1 MEHLAWLRIL
11 CLTLTCLSVL
21 FFSYQVFYLFF
32 PFFKKI
38 KRLPEAAPRRYGI
51 LIAARNEQ
59 AVLPLLLDSI
69 AKQDYPQDMLQV
81 FVIADNCT
89 DNTAQIA
96 REHGATVYLRNSTKK
111 IGKGY
116 ALDYLLTKIKSD
128 FGYEKFDAFM
138 VFDADNLLEPDYFK
152 EINRVCG
159 AGYEAFCGYRNT
171 KNFGTNWLTSG
182 YGLWYIHESTH
193 MNRSRMMMGTGCCV
207 SGTGF
212 GFTTQLLERL
222 GGWKFFTLT
231 EDLEFGAWCA
241 SHGVKIGYCNDA
253 VLYDEQPLTF
263 CQSWRQRTRWSQGGI
278 QVAFRY
284 IGCLFKGIF
293 SGNWSSYTCF
303 ELITLSLWGVLYLL
317 LGSLLTT
324 ISIGLHYGWLHMMIS
339 LVFGLFLSYCISAFM
354 ALLTLAK
361 DWRRIRATR
370 KEKIRSMFT
379 FPFFMI
385 TWLPINLAAPFQKFT
400 WAPIEHTVAVSAD
413 SLHEETE

>member
-1 MEHLAWLRIL
+1 MEHLAWLRGL
-11 CLTLTCLSVL
+11 CFALTLLTVL

-32 PFFKKI
+32 PFFKKA
-38 KRLPEAAPRRYGI
+38 KKLPEAEPRRFGI

-69 AKQDYPQDMLQV
+69 AKQDYPQEMLQV

-89 DNTAQIA
+89 DNTAQVA
-96 REHGATVYLRNSTKK
+96 REHGATVYLRNNIRK

-116 ALDYLLTKIKSD
+116 ALEYLLGKIKSD
-128 FGYEKFDAFM
+128 FGFNKFDCFM
-138 VFDADNLLEPDYFK
+138 VFDADNLLEPDYFRQ
-152 EINRVCG
+152 INRVCG
-159 AGYEAFCGYRNT
+159 AGYQSFCGYRNT

-193 MNRSRMMMGTGCCV
+193 MNRSRMMLGTGCCV

-212 GFTTQLLERL
+212 GFTTQLLEQL

-231 EDLEFGAWCA
+231 EDLEFSAWCA
-241 SHGVKIGYCNDA
+241 SQGIKIGYCYDA

-263 CQSWRQRTRWSQGGI
+263 AQSWRQRTRWAQGGI

-284 IGCLFKGIF
+284 IGRLFKGIF
-293 SGNWSSYTCF
+293 SGSWPSYTCF
-303 ELITLSLWGVLYLL
+303 ELITLSLWGVVYLL
-317 LGSLLTT
+317 LSSLLTS
-324 ISIGLHYGWLHMMIS
+324 ISIALHHGWVALLLS
-339 LVFGLFLSYCISAFM
+339 LAFGLVVSYAISVFTAF
-354 ALLTLAK
+354 LTLLK
-361 DWRRIRATR
+361 DSRRIRATR

-379 FPFFMI
+379 FPFFMM

-400 WAPIEHTVAVSAD
+400 WTPIEHTVAVSAD